1 MDSVEDN
8 STQIDVN
15 NTVSSVDEGGDWDEI
30 DDDTLLGVALSID
43 TDVCE
48 ITDKNCENGKRKCW
62 SVSDNKLN
70 SSICYSY
77 EMVI

>member
-30 DDDTLLGVALSID
+30 DDDTLLGVALSIN

-48 ITDKNCENGKRKCW
+48 ITDKNCENGKRNA
-62 SVSDNKLN
+62 DQ
-70 SSICYSY
+70 
-77 EMVI
+77 